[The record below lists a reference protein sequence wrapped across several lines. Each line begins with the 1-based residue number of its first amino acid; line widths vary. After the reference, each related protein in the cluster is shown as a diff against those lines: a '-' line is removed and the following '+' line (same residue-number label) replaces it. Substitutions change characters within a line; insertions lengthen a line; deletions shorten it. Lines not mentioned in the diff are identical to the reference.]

1 MRLELEPGGLCA
13 RGLGSADGETWIA
26 LAEHCFAAPLTHV
39 GLTASSHDAGPLR
52 LLFVD
57 LRRDPGG
64 PLAAA
69 DLTVTPLG
77 QAAGAVQ
84 DGL

>member
-1 MRLELEPGGLCA
+1 MEKTDILADIRNELPANL
-13 RGLGSADGETWIA
+13 I
-26 LAEHCFAAPLTHV
+26 AEHCFAAPLTHV